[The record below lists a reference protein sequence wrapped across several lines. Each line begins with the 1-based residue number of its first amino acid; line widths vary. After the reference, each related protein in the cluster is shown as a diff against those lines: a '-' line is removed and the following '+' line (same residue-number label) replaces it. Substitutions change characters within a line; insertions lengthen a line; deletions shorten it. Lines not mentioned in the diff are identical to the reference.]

1 MKRFI
6 FYLVSRQNP
15 DVTTT
20 AIGFGNDRLAAQAQV
35 MNDYPSWNW
44 EIRSCGEC

>member
-15 DVTTT
+15 DVITT
-20 AIGFGNDRLAAQAQV
+20 AIGFGEDRLAAQAQV
-35 MNDYPSWNW
+35 MRDYPSWNW
-44 EIRSCGEC
+44 EIRSSGEC